1 MAETVQP
8 DPAIPPNEPE
18 VRSPAA
24 TPLPSHSEEEQEA
37 GGRMSFFEHLVELR
51 KRIVTSLAA
60 IGGGMLIGFLI
71 SDKTINFIVNPIL
84 IALRKQH
91 LEDRLYY
98 ASPATPISFYI
109 SLSLYIGIV
118 IAMPVVLYQVW
129 LFVAP
134 GLYKHERRAVLSFVI
149 SSMFLFLCGIAFGY
163 YVMLPQVLNFL
174 IGFGERLPL
183 KPLVTID
190 EYFDFVLIVL
200 VGLGVIFELPV
211 VIFIL
216 SLFGIVTPKFLI
228 KNFRY
233 AMLIITIV
241 AAVVTPTPDATTML
255 IFMAPMVALY
265 FVGVLVSYMVLRNK
279 RAKALA
285 AGEAH

>member
-1 MAETVQP
+1 MAETPQS
-8 DPAIPPNEPE
+8 DTTLPPNEPE
-18 VRSPAA
+18 VHAPAA
-24 TPLPSHSEEEQEA
+24 SSLPPRSEEEEA

-60 IGGGMLIGFLI
+60 IGVGMLVGFLI

-91 LEDRLYY
+91 LEDKLYY

-134 GLYKHERRAVLSFVI
+134 GLYKHERRAVVSFIV

-174 IGFGERLPL
+174 IGFGEHLPL

-265 FVGVLVSYMVLRNK
+265 FVGVLVSYVVLRNK